1 MKQKVGN
8 MPRINEATDTDL
20 KVIYPVRKSFS
31 TGVERLQQIGW
42 RRGDILL
49 YQKEFS

>member
-1 MKQKVGN
+1 

-31 TGVERLQQIGW
+31 NKGIERLQHLGW
-42 RRGDILL
+42 MRGGYIDLWFI
-49 YQKEFS
+49 SRSMSWA